1 MSNPILDTAHGNP
14 VIDFTA
20 VVFSDVHCM
29 SVGAQGTQCALRIPQ
44 LVTAMN
50 KRKFQVAINPGD
62 LYNGNNGTGTWVQ
75 QRDLGRLITNSLVA
89 TTGSA
94 PSFIHAIGNHC
105 STWNLDAD
113 VLSELGIAGRYY
125 TKDVGAKWRFIVL
138 YSQGYAGDGTSQNYG
153 LGATQLA
160 WFEAQLIQATIDQKF
175 VHVVSHVSVGGSSSR
190 DWYDRFSGN
199 ANPVT
204 ATTWTEQK
212 DYHRDGPV
220 LTQLGNDYPCIRVWS
235 MGHDHRKNFTIL
247 DDGRVK
253 YINWGS
259 CAANYW
265 TGPWYGSPETF
276 GECIHFLD
284 GTISHQHFDNY

>member
-50 KRKFQVAINPGD
+50 RRKFTVAINPGD
-62 LYNGNNGTGTWVQ
+62 LYDGNISTGPWVQ
-75 QRDLGRLITNSLVA
+75 QRALGRLITNGLVA
-89 TTGSA
+89 STGGS
-94 PSFIHAIGNHC
+94 PSFVHAIGNHC
-105 STWNLDAD
+105 STWDLDAD
-113 VLSELGIAGRYY
+113 VMPELGIAARYY
-125 TKDVGAKWRFIVL
+125 TKDVGTNWRFIVL
-138 YSQGYAGDGTSQNYG
+138 YSQGFSGDGTSQNYG

-160 WFEAQLIQATIDQKF
+160 WFEAALIQATSDGKH
-175 VHVVSHVSVGGSSSR
+175 VHVISHVSVGHMSSCE
-190 DWYDRFSGN
+190 WYQRFSGD

-204 ATTWTEQK
+204 ATTWTLQK
-212 DYHRDGPV
+212 DFHRDASALSTLARTYTCV
-220 LTQLGNDYPCIRVWS
+220 KVWS
-235 MGHDHRKNFTIL
+235 AGHDHRKNLTIL

-265 TGPWYGSPETF
+265 TGPWYGSPESF